1 MQQKQR
7 EDLKER
13 TLTLCKI
20 ADEKWFN
27 NGYKHSY
34 KGKNNTFP
42 LNSIDCALEKW
53 AAAYCIQVVE
63 STIRRWRAG
72 GGGGCD
78 GELFAMCL
86 DNKVTQEGIK
96 GLLRWGHPPFNAGWE
111 STGILYC
118 LLNVFW
124 RVKIIPATVSSVSDC
139 LKRRSKL
146 QSSVGNSLKGSV
158 LFVVLCRNS

>member
-72 GGGGCD
+72 GGGGLWWRAFCYV
-78 GELFAMCL
+78 LRQQSNARR
-86 DNKVTQEGIK
+86 IK

-158 LFVVLCRNS
+158 LFVVLCCNS